1 MTYYSGSIA
10 DYTISKQADGTYSI
24 VDHRTGLN
32 DGADVLKTIEYAQFA
47 DRTIALEST
56 TNSAP
61 TSISLDD
68 TSIEA
73 SAKPGAL
80 VGHLSGVDPDGDAL
94 GYFIVAE
101 NTIHLSSKSF
111 DRLAKGVLSEK
122 AFHVGA
128 KAHDRSDRI
137 SFNDETGG
145 LSYDADGSGKK
156 YAAIKFAQLDAKTF
170 LQADDFFIA

>member
-1 MTYYSGSIA
+1 MAYYSG
-10 DYTISKQADGTYSI
+10 SI

-32 DGADVLKTIEYAQFA
+32 DGADSLNGIEHAQFA
-47 DRTIALEST
+47 DRTVALT
-56 TNSAP
+56 ATNSAP

-80 VGHLSGVDPDGDAL
+80 VWHLSGVDPDGDAL
-94 GYFIVAE
+94 GYFIAAE
-101 NTIHLSSKSF
+101 DKIHLSSKTF
-111 DRLAKGVLSEK
+111 DRRAKGVLSQK

-137 SFNDETGG
+137 IFNDETGA

-156 YAAIKFAQLDAKTF
+156 YAAIKFAQLNAKTF